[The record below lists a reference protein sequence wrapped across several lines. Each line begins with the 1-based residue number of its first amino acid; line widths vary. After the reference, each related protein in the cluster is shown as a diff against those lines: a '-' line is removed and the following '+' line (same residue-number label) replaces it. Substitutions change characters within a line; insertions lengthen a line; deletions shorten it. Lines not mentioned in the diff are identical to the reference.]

1 MNNSF
6 FNPEDKLSER
16 RREEREQHY
25 PKEIIQIVPIQEKR
39 AKGFGDDLK
48 NGQNGQFDF
57 GDDLTKRT

>member
-16 RREEREQHY
+16 RREEREHNDT
-25 PKEIIQIVPIQEKR
+25 KKVIQITPIQEKR

-48 NGQNGQFDF
+48 KGKNGQN
-57 GDDLTKRT
+57 